1 MDESCQGA
9 RRGAGEANR
18 SREGAKGDA
27 APEFTRSGTKPDNQN
42 HGTGTVIAIEGL
54 VELGMT
60 PSQAIVA
67 GARNGAIAS
76 RGLAEFGTIE
86 AGKRADL
93 LVLDADPL
101 LAISNLRKLAMV
113 MRDGQV
119 IDRQRLP
126 QQRVLSR

>member
-1 MDESCQGA
+1 M
-9 RRGAGEANR
+9 AG
-18 SREGAKGDA
+18 
-27 APEFTRSGTKPDNQN
+27 T
-42 HGTGTVIAIEGL
+42 
-54 VELGMT
+54 
-60 PSQAIVA
+60 
-67 GARNGAIAS
+67 RNGAIAS

-101 LAISNLRKLAMV
+101 LAISNLRTLAMV